1 MEIYNYIGAI
11 FIYLNFNCN
20 LILKYLIWL
29 TLSNVPV
36 DLLFVLK
43 YSSFTFTIHLH
54 SSNTRL

>member
-43 YSSFTFTIHLH
+43 YSSFTFTIHLP